1 MVVVNSY
8 RLSGNSVENNFTSY
22 STLIMKQLTFK
33 LTLIFLI
40 ICLNVFAQNSIWK
53 NKDQSISINYNQ
65 NWVSI
70 VPDDNSVVKFKP
82 SVEFSNNKL
91 TSIALTVTRID
102 EKINT
107 LEDMKEFMR
116 KYITNIKTG
125 KLISFENKNEGKRE
139 ILVTTMSRIGG
150 STTYIYKSYIFIFK
164 KKFYNLML
172 LSREVDFEQN
182 EIALKE
188 MYESL
193 RVK

>member
-1 MVVVNSY
+1 M
-8 RLSGNSVENNFTSY
+8 
-22 STLIMKQLTFK
+22 
-33 LTLIFLI
+33 
-40 ICLNVFAQNSIWK
+40 NVFAQNSIWK